1 MHVILE
7 YFHELSKEKL
17 RMFLTVM
24 GVCWGMANIVVML
37 SVGEGLYRSFDKGM
51 RGMGEGI
58 VVVGPGQTSKAYAG
72 FGMGR
77 SIRVTEDDIQYLKE
91 RVPEIGAISPEYS
104 EWGVNL
110 KYRKQAVPVQLAGV
124 YPCYELMRNHF
135 PEPGGRFLN
144 DLDELNKRRV
154 IFLGDIVRDKLFGEN
169 GNPVGK
175 TILVN
180 EIPFLV
186 IGVLQKRIQMSSY
199 TTQDKDH
206 VVIPASTFRVMF
218 NRLYLDNAILTPRTR
233 QEAKAAQDGFRRVM
247 AARLK
252 FDPEDK
258 DTFWMWDTMEMND
271 TSGKV
276 FRGIQIFLG
285 IIGGLTLVIA
295 GIGVANIMYVTV
307 KERTREIGIKMAV
320 GARPAYIITQFVME
334 ALLTVGVGG
343 SLGVALGLG
352 LIEGFKALPIESAV
366 MEFLGKPVFSG
377 LLALVCTTIL
387 GFIGLFSGAFPAR
400 RASTVD
406 PVEALRYE

>member
-1 MHVILE
+1 
-7 YFHELSKEKL
+7 
-17 RMFLTVM
+17 
-24 GVCWGMANIVVML
+24 
-37 SVGEGLYRSFDKGM
+37 
-51 RGMGEGI
+51 
-58 VVVGPGQTSKAYAG
+58 
-72 FGMGR
+72 
-77 SIRVTEDDIQYLKE
+77 
-91 RVPEIGAISPEYS
+91 
-104 EWGVNL
+104 
-110 KYRKQAVPVQLAGV
+110 
-124 YPCYELMRNHF
+124 
-135 PEPGGRFLN
+135 RFLN
-144 DLDELNKRRV
+144 DLDEQNKRRV

-206 VVIPASTFRVMF
+206 VVVPASTFRIMF
-218 NRLYLDNAILTPRTR
+218 NRVYLDNAILTPRIR
-233 QEAKAAQDGFRRVM
+233 QEAEAAQDGFRRVM

>member
-1 MHVILE
+1 MHLILE

-77 SIRVTEDDIQYLKE
+77 RIRVTEDDIQYLKE

-124 YPCYELMRNHF
+124 YPCYEVMRNHF

-144 DLDELNKRRV
+144 DLDEQNKRRV

-186 IGVLQKRIQMSSY
+186 I
-199 TTQDKDH
+199 
-206 VVIPASTFRVMF
+206 
-218 NRLYLDNAILTPRTR
+218 
-233 QEAKAAQDGFRRVM
+233 
-247 AARLK
+247 
-252 FDPEDK
+252 
-258 DTFWMWDTMEMND
+258 
-271 TSGKV
+271 
-276 FRGIQIFLG
+276 
-285 IIGGLTLVIA
+285 
-295 GIGVANIMYVTV
+295 
-307 KERTREIGIKMAV
+307 
-320 GARPAYIITQFVME
+320 
-334 ALLTVGVGG
+334 
-343 SLGVALGLG
+343 
-352 LIEGFKALPIESAV
+352 
-366 MEFLGKPVFSG
+366 
-377 LLALVCTTIL
+377 
-387 GFIGLFSGAFPAR
+387 
-400 RASTVD
+400 
-406 PVEALRYE
+406 